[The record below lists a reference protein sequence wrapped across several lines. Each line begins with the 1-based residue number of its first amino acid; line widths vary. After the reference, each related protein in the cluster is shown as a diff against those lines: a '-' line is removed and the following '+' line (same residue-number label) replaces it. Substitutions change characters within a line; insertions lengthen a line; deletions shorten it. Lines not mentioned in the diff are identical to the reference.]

1 MYQKKLSAE
10 VARVSP
16 EKMHKGMEKMNAH
29 LEKESLFSGD
39 SNARSSGEAR
49 LFSRVYLLTCALL

>member
-1 MYQKKLSAE
+1 MSQKKLSAE

-29 LEKESLFSGD
+29 LK
-39 SNARSSGEAR
+39 R
-49 LFSRVYLLTCALL
+49 RVYFRVTAKLTH